1 VAAPLGAQVT
11 VQSRLESLSPV
22 VKKLSVELEPAKVSE
37 ALELAFRTLSRQ
49 VKMKGYRQG
58 YVPRRLVYGDD
69 VKRDVAQRL
78 VERSIGEAMSEHSL
92 KPVAPPRVEN
102 GDVKPGEPFKYVAT
116 VEVKPVVDPQN
127 YAGLSIPSAAVTIED
142 AQIDEELQRMRE
154 GMAQLVPVE
163 GREVAELND
172 IAVVDSEG
180 FVEGAPLKGSKR
192 EGSNLEVAAGTLL
205 EGKSDV
211 LVGAR
216 IGETRDAAVSF
227 PNDFSQA
234 DLRGK
239 EASFKITL
247 RGLKK
252 RELPALDDAFAQDLG
267 GEAKTVDDL
276 KKTLRADLEK
286 TKKDTAEQEQRTKIL
301 EALVERNPVEAPPA
315 LVERNVDAML
325 QGMMEGFGR
334 RGMDLSQLGVN
345 LDRIRQDLRSRAQLE
360 VKGYLLLDAIA
371 DKEGLKVEDADF
383 ETHFEKMSKELQQ
396 PLEKIKTAYKRSH
409 EAHEGLT
416 ARIRQDKALAFLL
429 GKANLT

>member
-1 VAAPLGAQVT
+1 MP

-22 VKKLSVELEPAKVSE
+22 VKKLSVELDPARVST
-37 ALELAFRTLSRQ
+37 ALDEAFRSLSRS

-58 YVPRRLVYGDD
+58 YVPRRLVEKVYGED
-69 VKRDVAQRL
+69 VRRDVAQKL
-78 VERSIGEAMSEHSL
+78 VERSIGEAMQEHAL

-116 VEVKPVVDPQN
+116 VEVKPVVEPKD
-127 YAGLSIPSAAVTIED
+127 YEGLSAPSAKVEIAD

-163 GREVAELND
+163 GREVAELGD
-172 IAVVDSEG
+172 VAVVDSEG
-180 FVEGAPLKGSKR
+180 FVDGAPLKGSKR
-192 EGSNLEVAAGTLL
+192 EGSNLEIGEGSLL
-205 EGKSDV
+205 EGRTEA

-216 IGETRDAAVSF
+216 IGEQRDAAVTF
-227 PNDFSQA
+227 PNDFNQA

-239 EASFKITL
+239 EGQFKITL

-252 RELPALDDAFAQDLG
+252 REVPALDDAFVQDLG
-267 GEAKTVDDL
+267 GEAKTVDEL
-276 KKTLRADLEK
+276 KATLRTDLEK
-286 TKKDTAEQEQRTKIL
+286 QKRDTAEQEQRSKLL
-301 EALVERNPVEAPPA
+301 EALVEKNPVEAPPA

-334 RGMDLSQLGVN
+334 RGLDMSKLGVN
-345 LDRIRQDLRSRAQLE
+345 VDRIRQDLRARAQLE

-371 DKEGLKVEDADF
+371 DKEGIKVEESDLEA
-383 ETHFEKMSKELQQ
+383 HMEKMAKELQQ
-396 PLEKIKTAYKRSH
+396 PVEKIKVAYKRSH
-409 EAHEGLT
+409 EAHEGLA

-429 GKANLT
+429 GKANLS